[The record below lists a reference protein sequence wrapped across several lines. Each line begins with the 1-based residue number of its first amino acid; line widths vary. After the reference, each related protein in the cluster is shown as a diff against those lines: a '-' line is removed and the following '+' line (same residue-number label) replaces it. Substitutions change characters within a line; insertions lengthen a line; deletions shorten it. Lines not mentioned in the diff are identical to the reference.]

1 MNGGSIG
8 SPVAACGSNVAGSF
22 PEEDK
27 GEISSS
33 SAISQCCESCSRSSS
48 SRWGFLQLQSCCS
61 RPKSKRN
68 VAKATEASLDLPC
81 L

>member
-8 SPVAACGSNVAGSF
+8 SPVAACGSNVARSF

-27 GEISSS
+27 SEISS